1 MCQSKF
7 LPHLIYSF
15 RVVTQS
21 LKYCHYFWFY
31 EKILIL
37 PDCVEHETDFAG
49 NDINAHRND
58 TDYARGAGR
67 RNSIGQCRD
76 LCQSRDGCNYFTYN
90 KRFRHCY
97 LKTSDSGRRSFT
109 RYSGVSSGTK
119 FCGKMNCKD
128 FCNDRIFILVLG
140 KGHTFSSYLKL
151 HRRSNNNA
159 NGSHIDY

>member
-1 MCQSKF
+1 MTGVLKEIRIANQISSSNDVKSGA
-7 LPHLIYSF
+7 IY
-15 RVVTQS
+15 VKVS
-21 LKYCHYFWFY
+21 LNTLELLFEFVICHYFWLY

-128 FCNDRIFILVLG
+128 FCNGRIFI
-140 KGHTFSSYLKL
+140 TI
-151 HRRSNNNA
+151 A
-159 NGSHIDY
+159 